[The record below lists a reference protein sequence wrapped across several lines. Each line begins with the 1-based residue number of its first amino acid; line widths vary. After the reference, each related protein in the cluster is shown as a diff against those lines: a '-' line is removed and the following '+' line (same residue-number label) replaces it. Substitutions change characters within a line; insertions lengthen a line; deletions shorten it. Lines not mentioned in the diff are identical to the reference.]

1 MVSSLRAFPFNI
13 KALITSFADRKLSD
27 LTAYISK
34 YDTSAHEQTL
44 LRSYLNDSDDVSET
58 ALQEVSVDEHAEG
71 EAGTTVAVYH
81 LPYEPRA

>member
-13 KALITSFADRKLSD
+13 KALIRSFADRKLSD
-27 LTAYISK
+27 LTAYIS
-34 YDTSAHEQTL
+34 TSAHEQTL
-44 LRSYLNDSDDVSET
+44 RRSYLNDSDDVSET